1 VRVREL
7 GGTARRTLS
16 LLARAFG
23 AWWQDDLLRLGASL
37 AYYTLFAVAPIL
49 LIVIAVAGAAFG
61 EEAVRGEVVR
71 QIDGLIGRDGGEAV
85 QALLAGASDKDA
97 TAIATVV
104 GLAASMVGASGVFLE
119 LQTALNAVWRARPSA
134 TGRWRPLVTSRVQAF
149 GVVVAVGF
157 LLLVSLFVSAGLAAL
172 AAWVEGR
179 VPSLSVLITGLNW
192 LLSLVVSAALFA
204 LLFKVLP
211 DIRLEWNDVAV
222 GSVVTAFLFTIGKH
236 LIGLYLGHSGTAS
249 SYGAVGSVVVLL
261 LWVYYSAQI
270 LLIGAEFTRLYAE
283 ARSPSPAQAAQPATY
298 AG

>member
-1 VRVREL
+1 MARRKP
-7 GGTARRTLS
+7 GDTARRTLA
-16 LLARAFG
+16 LLPRALA

-49 LIVIAVAGAAFG
+49 LIVIAIAGVAFG

-85 QALLAGASDKDA
+85 QALLAGARDKEA

-119 LQTALNAVWRARPSA
+119 LQAALNAVWRTRPSA
-134 TGRWRPLVTSRVQAF
+134 TGRWSPLVTSRVQAF
-149 GVVVAVGF
+149 GVVLAVGF
-157 LLLVSLFVSAGLAAL
+157 LLLVSLFVSAGLASA

-179 VPSLSVLITGLNW
+179 VPSLSVLVTGLNW
-192 LLSLVVSAALFA
+192 LLSLGVSAALFA

-222 GSVVTAFLFTIGKH
+222 GSVVTALLFTIGKH

-283 ARSPSPAQAAQPATY
+283 ARSPSLAHSAQPATH